1 MTFVRGFVIYPMFH
15 RSRIYKPIL
24 IYIRSS
30 PRAKNRKSANALY
43 AITRLLIL
51 SLLWTMNGRVHQF
64 LKIRACIV
72 VDLCHV
78 QVARSISKETCQN
91 QTGKGS
97 TPRARHTIFAHLRGK
112 DIKPPRCS
120 HLPIVYSFVNIFAS
134 TSQSIIISTI

>member
-1 MTFVRGFVIYPMFH
+1 MIFVRGFVLYPMFH
-15 RSRIYKPIL
+15 ISRIYKPIL
-24 IYIRSS
+24 IYIRTS
-30 PRAKNRKSANALY
+30 PGAKNRKSVNVLY
-43 AITRLLIL
+43 AITWLLIL

-78 QVARSISKETCQN
+78 QVARSRSKETCQN

-120 HLPIVYSFVNIFAS
+120 HLPIVHSFVNIVGR
-134 TSQSIIISTI
+134 TSQATIISTT